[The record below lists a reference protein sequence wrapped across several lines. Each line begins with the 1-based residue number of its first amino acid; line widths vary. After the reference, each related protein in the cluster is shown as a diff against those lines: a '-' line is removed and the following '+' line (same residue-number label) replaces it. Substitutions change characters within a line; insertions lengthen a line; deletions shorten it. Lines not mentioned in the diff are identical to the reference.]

1 MHSFTDSTSMA
12 ASSLAKILERGGAR
26 GDGSGMIIATLRA
39 AKQQTRKTQTRMFM
53 DQQLESALCGRLARR
68 FGECVGA
75 RSMRAVRDLEREIAD
90 TLWGDLRSFDPSMT
104 RKLFGTS

>member
-1 MHSFTDSTSMA
+1 
-12 ASSLAKILERGGAR
+12 
-26 GDGSGMIIATLRA
+26 
-39 AKQQTRKTQTRMFM
+39 MFM

-68 FGECVGA
+68 FGECVAVGRA
-75 RSMRAVRDLEREIAD
+75 SGPDRSSMRAVRDLEREIAD